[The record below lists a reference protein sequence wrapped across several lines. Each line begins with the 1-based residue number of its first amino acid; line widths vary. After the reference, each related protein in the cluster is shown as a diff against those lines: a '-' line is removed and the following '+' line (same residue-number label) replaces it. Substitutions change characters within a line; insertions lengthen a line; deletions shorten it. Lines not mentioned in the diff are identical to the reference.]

1 MSNDVLEK
9 KIVGAMLDNQ
19 ELKHR
24 AEIKSEWFADALMQK
39 VADVILTME
48 EDFTDLSEVQHEIK
62 TRHPPLPVDEELLRA
77 LRFQKMLVDDF
88 KASCLVLKKSYLQR
102 KLTQASQEFSR
113 QPNDMTK
120 DNLMDWLIAVEN
132 AEMPDDFGGLD
143 QDIEELLHSLENEVE
158 GGLRTYPLVDKILND
173 GLKGGTLFT
182 LGARPAV
189 GKSAYAVN
197 LAKLSL
203 DNNEN
208 THVDLFTLEMTKQEM
223 LKRMVSLMTGINN
236 YKFVNAKHNL
246 TNQEK
251 AEVIAAA
258 RWVDQS
264 GLRIHDSRYKL
275 SEIERMIRHSVHNHN
290 GNYLAIVDYLGLI
303 DAEDG
308 RMQKR
313 EQIGKITRRMK
324 MLTNELDIP
333 IVLLSQLSRA
343 VESRDSNEPFL
354 SDLRES
360 GDVEQDSSVVGF
372 LYNDDDQDHIV
383 NLKIAKNRS
392 GATGVIPY
400 EFHKAS
406 TYFEEL
412 DF

>member
-1 MSNDVLEK
+1 MTNEVLEK
-9 KIVGAMLDNQ
+9 KLVGAMLDNQ

-24 AEIKSEWFADALMQK
+24 AEIKSEWFADSMMQK
-39 VADVILTME
+39 IADVVLTME
-48 EDFTDLSEVQHEIK
+48 ESFTDLSEVQHEIK
-62 TRHPPLPVDEELLRA
+62 TRYPSLPVDEEYLRA

-102 KLTQASQEFSR
+102 KLTQASNEFSQ

-132 AEMPDDFGGLD
+132 AEMPDDFGHLD
-143 QDIEELLHSLENEVE
+143 QDIENLLYSLDNEVE
-158 GGLRTYPLVDKILND
+158 GGLRTYPLVDKILSD

-197 LAKLSL
+197 LAKLAL
-203 DNNEN
+203 DNNGN

-223 LKRMVSLMTGINN
+223 LKRMVSLITGINN

-246 TNQEK
+246 SDQEK

-372 LYNDDDQDHIV
+372 LYNDDEQEHIV
-383 NLKIAKNRS
+383 NLKIAKNRG
-392 GATGVIPY
+392 GATGTIPY

>member
-24 AEIKSEWFADALMQK
+24 AEIKSEWFADGLMQK
-39 VADVILTME
+39 IADVILTME
-48 EDFTDLSEVQHEIK
+48 TDFTDLSEVQHEIK
-62 TRHPPLPVDEELLRA
+62 LIYPSLPVDEEFLRA

-143 QDIEELLHSLENEVE
+143 QDIEDLLYSLENDVE

-197 LAKLSL
+197 LAKLAL
-203 DNNEN
+203 DNNEKM
-208 THVDLFTLEMTKQEM
+208 HVDLFTLEMTKQEM

-246 TNQEK
+246 TDQEK

-372 LYNDDDQDHIV
+372 LYNDDDQSHIV

>member
-24 AEIKSEWFADALMQK
+24 AEIKSEWFADGLMQK
-39 VADVILTME
+39 IADVILTME
-48 EDFTDLSEVQHEIK
+48 TDFTDLSEVQHEIK
-62 TRHPPLPVDEELLRA
+62 LIYPSLPVDEEFLRA

-113 QPNDMTK
+113 QPNDVTK

-158 GGLRTYPLVDKILND
+158 GGLRTYPLVDKILNN

-246 TNQEK
+246 NNQEK

-275 SEIERMIRHSVHNHN
+275 SEIERMIRHSVHDHN

-372 LYNDDDQDHIV
+372 LYNDDDQSHIV

>member
-24 AEIKSEWFADALMQK
+24 AEIKPEWFSDSLMQK

-48 EDFTDLSEVQHEIK
+48 TNFTDLSEVQHEIK
-62 TRHPPLPVDEELLRA
+62 TRYPSLPVDEELLRA

-120 DNLMDWLIAVEN
+120 DNLMDWLIEVEN
-132 AEMPDDFGGLD
+132 AETPDDFGDLD
-143 QDIEELLHSLENEVE
+143 QDIEELLYSLENEVE

-173 GLKGGTLFT
+173 GLKGGTLFI

-197 LAKLSL
+197 LAKLAL
-203 DNNEN
+203 VNNEN

-223 LKRMVSLMTGINN
+223 LKRMVSLITGINN

-246 TNQEK
+246 SNQEK
-251 AEVIAAA
+251 SEVIAAA

-275 SEIERMIRHSVHNHN
+275 SEIERMIRHNVHNHN

-333 IVLLSQLSRA
+333 IVMLSQLSRA

-372 LYNDDDQDHIV
+372 LYNDDEQEHIV

>member
-24 AEIKSEWFADALMQK
+24 AEIKPEWFSDPLMQK
-39 VADVILTME
+39 VADVTLTME
-48 EDFTDLSEVQHEIK
+48 TNFTDLSEVQHEIK
-62 TRHPPLPVDEELLRA
+62 TRYPSLPVDEELLRA

-132 AEMPDDFGGLD
+132 AETPDDFGDLD
-143 QDIEELLHSLENEVE
+143 QDIEELLYSLENEVE

-173 GLKGGTLFT
+173 GLKGGTLFI
-182 LGARPAV
+182 LGARPAI

-197 LAKLSL
+197 LAKLAL
-203 DNNEN
+203 ENNEN

-223 LKRMVSLMTGINN
+223 LKRIVSLITGINN

-246 TNQEK
+246 SNQEK
-251 AEVIAAA
+251 AEVITAA

-275 SEIERMIRHSVHNHN
+275 SEIERMIRHNVHNHN

-333 IVLLSQLSRA
+333 IVMLSQLSRA

-372 LYNDDDQDHIV
+372 LYNDDEQEHIV

-412 DF
+412 DI

>member
-24 AEIKSEWFADALMQK
+24 AEIKPEWFSDPLMQK
-39 VADVILTME
+39 VADVTLTME
-48 EDFTDLSEVQHEIK
+48 TNFTDLSEVQHEIK
-62 TRHPPLPVDEELLRA
+62 TRHPSLPVNEELLRA

-120 DNLMDWLIAVEN
+120 DNLMDWLIEVEN
-132 AEMPDDFGGLD
+132 AETPDDFGDLD
-143 QDIEELLHSLENEVE
+143 QDIEELLYSLENEVE

-173 GLKGGTLFT
+173 GLKGGTLFI

-197 LAKLSL
+197 LAKLAL
-203 DNNEN
+203 ENNEN

-223 LKRMVSLMTGINN
+223 LKRIVSLITGINN

-246 TNQEK
+246 NNQEK
-251 AEVIAAA
+251 AEVITAS

-275 SEIERMIRHSVHNHN
+275 SEIERMIRHNVHNHN

-333 IVLLSQLSRA
+333 IVMLSQLSRA

-372 LYNDDDQDHIV
+372 LYNDDEQEHIV